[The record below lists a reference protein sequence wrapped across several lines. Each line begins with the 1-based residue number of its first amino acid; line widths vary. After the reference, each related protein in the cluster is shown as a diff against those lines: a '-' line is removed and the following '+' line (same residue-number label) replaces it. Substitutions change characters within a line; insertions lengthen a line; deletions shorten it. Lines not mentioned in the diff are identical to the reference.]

1 MNTKRL
7 LIVGLIGTM
16 CMFFTAKSF
25 AQSAKITLS
34 PELLIPFS
42 KAYNV
47 GIGGILEAEW
57 PVEKKLG
64 LTLAT
69 GVETL
74 FPKYDDFYSNYTFLP
89 LKGGVKYFVDP
100 KVFINFNLGA
110 AIGFN
115 DYGTSF
121 LVGGGVGYKFNNRI
135 DAGIRIEDAGT
146 SYAALRVGFR
156 L

>member
-1 MNTKRL
+1 MKAKKL

-16 CMFFTAKSF
+16 AVCFSTKSQ
-25 AQSAKITLS
+25 AQSAKVTLS

-57 PVEKKLG
+57 AVEKKLG

-74 FPKYDDFYSNYTFLP
+74 FPKYDFYSNYTFLP

-115 DYGTSF
+115 DAGTNF

-135 DAGIRIEDAGT
+135 DAGIRVEDAGT

>member
-1 MNTKRL
+1 
-7 LIVGLIGTM
+7 M
-16 CMFFTAKSF
+16 CFTVKTY
-25 AQSAKITLS
+25 AQSAKVTLS

-64 LTLAT
+64 VSLAT

-74 FPKYDDFYSNYTFLP
+74 FPKYDWQSNYTFLP
-89 LKGGVKYFVDP
+89 LKGGVKYFIDP
-100 KVFINFNLGA
+100 KVFVNFNMGA

-115 DYGTSF
+115 GYGTHF
-121 LVGGGVGYKFNNRI
+121 LVGGGLGYKFNNRI
-135 DAGIRIEDAGT
+135 DAGFRVEDAGT

>member
-1 MNTKRL
+1 MKKKTNLTIALIAIVFASFTTKL
-7 LIVGLIGTM
+7 H
-16 CMFFTAKSF
+16 
-25 AQSAKITLS
+25 AQSAKVTLS

-57 PVEKKLG
+57 PAERKLG

-74 FPKYDDFYSNYTFLP
+74 FPKHDWYENYTFLP
-89 LKGGVKYFVDP
+89 LKGGIKYYVD
-100 KVFINFNLGA
+100 KQFFLNFNLGA
-110 AIGFN
+110 AVGFN
-115 DYGTSF
+115 GYGTNF
-121 LVGGGVGYKFNNRI
+121 LVGGGIGYKVNNRI
-135 DAGIRIEDAGT
+135 DLGFRIEDAGT
-146 SYAALRVGFR
+146 SYAALKVGFR

>member
-1 MNTKRL
+1 MKLKNYFT
-7 LIVGLIGTM
+7 IALIGIAST
-16 CMFFTAKSF
+16 CFTTQLH
-25 AQSAKITLS
+25 AQSAKVTLS

-42 KAYNV
+42 RAYSV

-57 PVEKKLG
+57 PAEKKLG

-74 FPKYDDFYSNYTFLP
+74 FPKNDWYENYTFLP
-89 LKGGVKYFVDP
+89 LKGGIKYYVDR
-100 KVFINFNLGA
+100 KFYLNFNLGA
-110 AIGFN
+110 AVGFN
-115 DYGTSF
+115 GYGTNF
-121 LVGGGVGYKFNNRI
+121 LVGGGMGYKFNNRI
-135 DAGIRIEDAGT
+135 DAGLRIEDAGT

>member
-7 LIVGLIGTM
+7 LITGMIAAMFM
-16 CMFFTAKSF
+16 CFTAKSY

-34 PELLIPFS
+34 PELLVPFS
-42 KAYNV
+42 KFYNV

-57 PVEKKLG
+57 AVEKKLG

-74 FPKYDDFYSNYTFLP
+74 FPKYNNDNYTFLP

-115 DYGTSF
+115 DVGTNF

-135 DAGIRIEDAGT
+135 DAGIRVEDAGT